1 MALAAAHAPCFG
13 ARRYTAFFRRRKA
26 ISLSSTKSRAPRAGQ
41 HEGNALTPRE
51 IWALIDDRAGNTG
64 QTLGVAEALGRDFR
78 QIRVDYAP
86 SVGLPNFIRGSGL
99 LGVDAESQARL
110 RATVEWPG
118 LVIAAGRRL
127 APVVRWIKA
136 RGRDTRLCQVMD
148 PGWPG
153 RTDFDLIAIPAHDG
167 KALPGANILR
177 VVGAPHRIVASRLDA
192 AREAWAERLGGLRA
206 PRIAALIGGATKD
219 QPFSEGRAATLGKH
233 LAALA
238 AATGGQ
244 IMLTTSRRTG
254 RAPEDALL
262 AQLPPTTWAYRWG
275 DSGENPYFGFLA
287 WADILIVTGDSMSM
301 VSEACGTAKPVLI
314 DAPAAET
321 SPKHAR
327 LHADLVAR
335 NRALRLDAG
344 TETLVAALPQLDCTP
359 INAAQDIAAALAAR
373 GLV

>member
-1 MALAAAHAPCFG
+1 LAN
-13 ARRYTAFFRRRKA
+13 R
-26 ISLSSTKSRAPRAGQ
+26 Q
-41 HEGNALTPRE
+41 

-64 QTLGVAEALGRDFR
+64 QTLGVAEALGCEFR
-78 QIRVDYAP
+78 QIRVNYAP
-86 SVGLPNFIRGSGL
+86 AVRLPNIIRGSGL

-110 RATVEWPG
+110 KSEAEWPG

-127 APVVRWIKA
+127 APVARWIKA
-136 RGRDTRLCQVMD
+136 QDREVALCQVMD

-153 RTDFDLIAIPAHDG
+153 RDGFDLIAVPAHDG
-167 KALPGANILR
+167 KTLTGANILR
-177 VVGAPHRIVASRLDA
+177 TVGAPHRIAAPRLAA
-192 AREAWAERLGGLRA
+192 AREAWVGRFEPIRA

-219 QPFSEGRAATLGKH
+219 QPFSEGRAAALGKS
-233 LAALA
+233 LADLA

-254 RAPEDALL
+254 ASSEEALL
-262 AQLPPTTWAYRWG
+262 AQLPDSVWAYRWG
-275 DSGENPYFGFLA
+275 DAGENPYFGFLA
-287 WADILIVTGDSMSM
+287 WADILVVTGDSMSM

-344 TETLVAALPQLDCTP
+344 TEALLAALPRLDCAP
-359 INAAQDIAAALAAR
+359 LNAATDIAAALRERVAS
-373 GLV
+373 LS

>member
-1 MALAAAHAPCFG
+1 MV
-13 ARRYTAFFRRRKA
+13 K
-26 ISLSSTKSRAPRAGQ
+26 
-41 HEGNALTPRE
+41 RE

-78 QIRVDYAP
+78 EVRVNYTPA
-86 SVGLPNFIRGSGL
+86 VRLPNFVRGASL
-99 LGVDAESQARL
+99 LGVDPESQARL
-110 RATVEWPG
+110 RGTAEWPA

-127 APVVRWIKA
+127 APVARWIKA
-136 RGRDTRLCQVMD
+136 RGQATALCQVMD

-153 RTDFDLIAIPAHDG
+153 RADFDLIAVPAHDG
-167 KALPGANILR
+167 KAIAGANILR
-177 VVGAPHRIVASRLDA
+177 TVGAPHRIAAPRLDA
-192 AREAWAERLGGLRA
+192 ARDAWADRLQPIGA

-219 QPFSEGRAATLGKH
+219 RLFSEGRAAALGKS
-233 LAALA
+233 LADLA

-254 RAPEDALL
+254 IRSEDALL
-262 AQLPPTTWAYRWG
+262 AQLPPATWTYRWG
-275 DSGENPYFGFLA
+275 DTGENPYFGFLA
-287 WADILIVTGDSMSM
+287 WADILVVTGDSMSM

-327 LHADLVAR
+327 LHADLVAH

-344 TETLVAALPQLDCTP
+344 TDTLLAALPGLDCTP
-359 INAAQDIAAALAAR
+359 RNAASDIASALAAR
-373 GLV
+373 GLG